1 MLGSFFCGK
10 DIMSVSSVV
19 LAAGQGKRIKSKLP
33 KVLHPIAGCPMVA
46 HALATVHHLSEAL
59 PVLVVGVGADL
70 VRDTLADTVRYVV
83 QEQQL
88 GTGHAVQQARSLLE
102 GESDLVTVTYADM
115 PLLRPETL
123 QRMVAHHSQSRC
135 VVTILTIAP
144 HEPRGFGRV
153 VRDSMGH
160 VAGVV
165 EEPDAT
171 PEQLAIRELNAGV
184 YCFDAAWLW
193 SHLDGIP
200 LSKKGEYYLTD
211 LVGIAVAEGSGV
223 EAVTTEDPTE
233 ALGVNTRVHLA
244 EAHAAMRQRINEKWM
259 LEGVTIVDPAAT
271 YIDVQVSLG
280 ADTVVHPNT
289 FLEGQTN
296 VGAECQLGPNTV
308 IRDSTLGNRCV
319 VHSSV
324 IEAGVLEDDVEVGP
338 FGRLRPGAHLAV
350 GVHMGNFGEIKNSY
364 LGPGTKMGHFSYVGD
379 TQTGPNV
386 NIGAGTV
393 TCNYDGKQKHRTILE
408 EGAFVGSDTMLVAPV
423 RIGKGAKTGAGSVV
437 TRDVPPGRL
446 AFGVPAR
453 IQPEPSGESPPT
465 DCAEGE

>member
-1 MLGSFFCGK
+1 
-10 DIMSVSSVV
+10 MSVSSVV

-33 KVLHPIAGCPMVA
+33 KVLHPIAGFPMVA
-46 HALATVHHLSEAL
+46 HALAAVYPLGEAL

-70 VRDTLADTVRYVV
+70 VRNTLGDSVRYVV

-88 GTGHAVQQARSLLE
+88 GTGHAVQQAQSLLE

-123 QRMVAHHSQSRC
+123 QRMVAHHLASRS

-144 HEPRGFGRV
+144 DEPRGFGRV
-153 VRDSMGH
+153 VRDEMGH
-160 VAGVV
+160 VVGVV

-171 PEQLAIRELNAGV
+171 SEQLAIRELNAGV
-184 YCFDAAWLW
+184 YCFDATWLW
-193 SHLDGIP
+193 SHLDGIAV
-200 LSKKGEYYLTD
+200 SKKGEYYLTD
-211 LVGIAVAEGSGV
+211 LVGMAVAEGSRV
-223 EAVTTEDPTE
+223 EAVTTDDPTE

-244 EAHAAMRQRINEKWM
+244 EAHVAMRQRINEKWM
-259 LEGVTIVDPAAT
+259 LEGVTLVDPAAT
-271 YIDVQVSLG
+271 YIGVQVRLG
-280 ADTVVHPNT
+280 PDTVIHPNT
-289 FLEGQTN
+289 FLEGQTV
-296 VGAECQLGPNTV
+296 VGAECQLGPNTI
-308 IRDSTLGNRCV
+308 IRDSILGNRCV

-324 IEAGVLEDDVEVGP
+324 IEASVLEDDVDVGP
-338 FGRLRPGAHLAV
+338 FGHLRRGAHLAS
-350 GVHMGNFGEIKNSY
+350 GVHMGNFGEVKDSY

-386 NIGAGTV
+386 NIGAGAI
-393 TCNYDGKQKHRTILE
+393 TCNYDGEQKHRTIVD
-408 EGAFVGSDTMLVAPV
+408 EGAFIGSDTMLVAPV

-437 TRDVPPGRL
+437 THDVPPGRL

-453 IQPEPSGESPPT
+453 LRPEPSGESSPA